1 MHLYLKNK
9 FLYIRDYKIK
19 CSIGKRGL
27 TRKKTEGDLKTPRG
41 IFNFKYILYRHDK
54 IKNIRANIKKFKI
67 KKNFGWCDDP
77 KSKYYNKLISFPFKM
92 SAEKLYLK
100 KNIYDIILVIN
111 YNFNPVKK
119 NKGSA
124 IFLHVATKNFSPTKG
139 CLAIKKNDFLKIL
152 PLINIRTKLFIS

>member
-139 CLAIKKNDFLKIL
+139 CLAIKKEDFLKIL

>member
-77 KSKYYNKLISFPFKM
+77 KSKFYNKLISFPFKM

-139 CLAIKKNDFLKIL
+139 CLAIKKEDFLKIL